1 MGIERREYRR
11 TCRRPVPVHGV
22 LMSALQ
28 RYGLAEGFTR
38 YQFVSRWSEIVGSE
52 IARRAQPECLR
63 NGTLVVRVCN
73 SAWAQELSFQKQVIL
88 KRLQRFVDAEP
99 GVKDISFYVAGQLS
113 VR

>member
-1 MGIERREYRR
+1 MARPGELLFFSNIRGAMGIERREYRR

-63 NGTLVVRVCN
+63 NGTLVVRVC
-73 SAWAQELSFQKQVIL
+73 I
-88 KRLQRFVDAEP
+88 QR
-99 GVKDISFYVAGQLS
+99 GLRS
-113 VR
+113 